1 MIATVAASA
10 IGTELPKASNR
21 VRRFFESEST
31 AKADLLLNVK
41 FTSNVASLDA
51 ITTAKSSN
59 YRQGVYDV
67 LIEQAKANEERLAPL
82 LPSGQHISSLYI
94 AGGVALRSYVDLSKA
109 NDIALPDVI
118 KGDHSSSRHRDAGN
132 EWGVETIGAPA
143 IGKYTRGKGV
153 VVGSFDSGALYTHE
167 AIKDNW
173 RADYGWFDPTN
184 GTATPYDSQG
194 HGSHTIGTMVG
205 RGGVGVAPDA
215 QWISCTF
222 GDAITLEVMLQ
233 RAQFMLCPT
242 KPDGSAVDC
251 SKGVDVINNSWAA
264 HTGYNPW
271 FEAAI
276 AAWKAAR
283 IIPLF
288 GIANRGPKCS
298 SAASPGAYKHVIG
311 VGAIGS
317 VTNEPDTLAY
327 FSSKGPVSN
336 GPVNSAYASDAGTSM
351 ASPHVAGVVA
361 LLKSVDLSLDFDAV
375 YTYLTTT
382 ADQNELNTTEPHAWH
397 TSLTNE
403 TLPGSPHSNLGMQQ
417 QQQAAAAAP
426 PHRYTAAAI
435 AALYT
440 DVSKH
445 LKDLNAHS
453 NVAVRAV
460 TLPSDDDI
468 AALVESRATFFPE
481 KYPVAAVDTIN
492 AANLRTRDDV
502 ARPGGGKRTNGAYV
516 LVAGKQRAVPAAD
529 LPTSV
534 VGKQALIS
542 ELMRSTKFNM
552 HDIFQMSCQF
562 KELARKNGTISCDH
576 FATIIGSH
584 LGKLVGSVTR
594 TPITDEDSTIAGV
607 SSIGETISA
616 SNALVQRLYGV
627 FDQDLNGSID
637 FRGAYD
643 TIWGVP
649 CLNYL
654 LWGVEFII
662 GINSLVQGTLEQKLD
677 SLFKMYDK
685 DGSGTISIS
694 ELVLILNGGQE
705 KMSQL
710 RLKLDWSVMLS
721 ILDDVNEATKPDREA
736 AAQERMGLVKTNQSE
751 PLAYEAPPAP
761 LTSAQ
766 FHNIMFQYLHDPQAD
781 DGHTLQDLF
790 KSYVPSQ
797 APADPSMMLVV
808 DTTHDDACSRF
819 YFRFFDY
826 DCDMQITREQL
837 SSVVCSR
844 YSSLVL
850 ALVLLVGGLNR
861 AYSFGTMG
869 NELLETMK
877 LLQGIDANG
886 DGELTKEE
894 YLEAAKKNPLLLAS
908 IYICI

>member
-1 MIATVAASA
+1 MKTALIIATVAASA
-10 IGTELPKASNR
+10 IGTEMPKASNR

-31 AKADLLLNVK
+31 AKADLLVNVK
-41 FTSNVASLDA
+41 LTSNVASLDA
-51 ITTAKSSN
+51 ITTAKASN
-59 YRQGVYDV
+59 YRQG
-67 LIEQAKANEERLAPL
+67 
-82 LPSGQHISSLYI
+82 
-94 AGGVALRSYVDLSKA
+94 YVDLNNT

-118 KGDHSSSRHRDAGN
+118 KGDRSSSRHRDAGN
-132 EWGVETIGAPA
+132 EWGVETVGAPA
-143 IGKYTRGKGV
+143 IWKYTRGKGV
-153 VVGSFDSGALYTHE
+153 V
-167 AIKDNW
+167 
-173 RADYGWFDPTN
+173 
-184 GTATPYDSQG
+184 
-194 HGSHTIGTMVG
+194 
-205 RGGVGVAPDA
+205 
-215 QWISCTF
+215 
-222 GDAITLEVMLQ
+222 
-233 RAQFMLCPT
+233 
-242 KPDGSAVDC
+242 GSAVDC
-251 SKGVDVINNSWAA
+251 SKGVNVVNNPWAA

-283 IIPLF
+283 IIPVF
-288 GIANRGPKCS
+288 GIANRGLECS
-298 SAASPGAYKHVIG
+298 LAASPGATWFYYVRS
-311 VGAIGS
+311 VGIAS
-317 VTNEPDTLAY
+317 
-327 FSSKGPVSN
+327 
-336 GPVNSAYASDAGTSM
+336 NSAYASDAGTSM
-351 ASPHVAGVVA
+351 AFPHVAGVVA

-375 YTYLTTT
+375 YTNLTAT
-382 ADQNELNTTEPHAWH
+382 ADQNELNTTEPHAWLA
-397 TSLTNE
+397 SLTNE
-403 TLPGSPHSNLGMQQ
+403 TLPGSPHCGAPPDDSWPNNRFGYGRVNVATILHDGKLNDKRRPTGYHLLASVRDTLGLTADAVDDAVADWQAVHSTQNLGM

-502 ARPGGGKRTNGAYV
+502 ARPGGGKRANGAYV

-529 LPTSV
+529 LPTIKGFLRKHSIEMANTRLGLQQSSNAKKDARSQSVV

-594 TPITDEDSTIAGV
+594 TPITDEDSAMAGV

-685 DGSGTISIS
+685 DG
-694 ELVLILNGGQE
+694 
-705 KMSQL
+705 
-710 RLKLDWSVMLS
+710 
-721 ILDDVNEATKPDREA
+721 
-736 AAQERMGLVKTNQSE
+736 
-751 PLAYEAPPAP
+751 
-761 LTSAQ
+761 
-766 FHNIMFQYLHDPQAD
+766 
-781 DGHTLQDLF
+781 
-790 KSYVPSQ
+790 
-797 APADPSMMLVV
+797 
-808 DTTHDDACSRF
+808 
-819 YFRFFDY
+819 
-826 DCDMQITREQL
+826 
-837 SSVVCSR
+837 
-844 YSSLVL
+844 
-850 ALVLLVGGLNR
+850 
-861 AYSFGTMG
+861 
-869 NELLETMK
+869 
-877 LLQGIDANG
+877 
-886 DGELTKEE
+886 
-894 YLEAAKKNPLLLAS
+894 
-908 IYICI
+908 

>member
-1 MIATVAASA
+1 MDVTLD
-10 IGTELPKASNR
+10 G
-21 VRRFFESEST
+21 
-31 AKADLLLNVK
+31 
-41 FTSNVASLDA
+41 FTS
-51 ITTAKSSN
+51 
-59 YRQGVYDV
+59 
-67 LIEQAKANEERLAPL
+67 
-82 LPSGQHISSLYI
+82 
-94 AGGVALRSYVDLSKA
+94 
-109 NDIALPDVI
+109 
-118 KGDHSSSRHRDAGN
+118 
-132 EWGVETIGAPA
+132 
-143 IGKYTRGKGV
+143 
-153 VVGSFDSGALYTHE
+153 
-167 AIKDNW
+167 
-173 RADYGWFDPTN
+173 
-184 GTATPYDSQG
+184 
-194 HGSHTIGTMVG
+194 
-205 RGGVGVAPDA
+205 
-215 QWISCTF
+215 
-222 GDAITLEVMLQ
+222 
-233 RAQFMLCPT
+233 
-242 KPDGSAVDC
+242 
-251 SKGVDVINNSWAA
+251 
-264 HTGYNPW
+264 
-271 FEAAI
+271 
-276 AAWKAAR
+276 
-283 IIPLF
+283 
-288 GIANRGPKCS
+288 
-298 SAASPGAYKHVIG
+298 
-311 VGAIGS
+311 
-317 VTNEPDTLAY
+317 
-327 FSSKGPVSN
+327 
-336 GPVNSAYASDAGTSM
+336 
-351 ASPHVAGVVA
+351 
-361 LLKSVDLSLDFDAV
+361 
-375 YTYLTTT
+375 
-382 ADQNELNTTEPHAWH
+382 
-397 TSLTNE
+397 
-403 TLPGSPHSNLGMQQ
+403 
-417 QQQAAAAAP
+417 
-426 PHRYTAAAI
+426 
-435 AALYT
+435 LYT

-481 KYPVAAVDTIN
+481 KYPVAAVDTSN

-502 ARPGGGKRTNGAYV
+502 ARPGGGKRANGAHV

-529 LPTSV
+529 LPTSVHNDLV

-594 TPITDEDSTIAGV
+594 TPITDEDSAMAGV

-616 SNALVQRLYGV
+616 SNALVQRLYG
-627 FDQDLNGSID
+627 
-637 FRGAYD
+637 
-643 TIWGVP
+643 
-649 CLNYL
+649 
-654 LWGVEFII
+654 FII

-751 PLAYEAPPAP
+751 PPAYEAPPAP

-797 APADPSMMLVV
+797 APADPSIISSITSITTNCEWWGRMLVV

-850 ALVLLVGGLNR
+850 VLVLLVGGELNR

>member
-1 MIATVAASA
+1 M
-10 IGTELPKASNR
+10 
-21 VRRFFESEST
+21 
-31 AKADLLLNVK
+31 
-41 FTSNVASLDA
+41 
-51 ITTAKSSN
+51 
-59 YRQGVYDV
+59 
-67 LIEQAKANEERLAPL
+67 
-82 LPSGQHISSLYI
+82 
-94 AGGVALRSYVDLSKA
+94 
-109 NDIALPDVI
+109 
-118 KGDHSSSRHRDAGN
+118 
-132 EWGVETIGAPA
+132 
-143 IGKYTRGKGV
+143 
-153 VVGSFDSGALYTHE
+153 
-167 AIKDNW
+167 
-173 RADYGWFDPTN
+173 
-184 GTATPYDSQG
+184 
-194 HGSHTIGTMVG
+194 
-205 RGGVGVAPDA
+205 
-215 QWISCTF
+215 
-222 GDAITLEVMLQ
+222 
-233 RAQFMLCPT
+233 
-242 KPDGSAVDC
+242 
-251 SKGVDVINNSWAA
+251 
-264 HTGYNPW
+264 
-271 FEAAI
+271 
-276 AAWKAAR
+276 
-283 IIPLF
+283 
-288 GIANRGPKCS
+288 
-298 SAASPGAYKHVIG
+298 
-311 VGAIGS
+311 
-317 VTNEPDTLAY
+317 
-327 FSSKGPVSN
+327 
-336 GPVNSAYASDAGTSM
+336 
-351 ASPHVAGVVA
+351 
-361 LLKSVDLSLDFDAV
+361 
-375 YTYLTTT
+375 
-382 ADQNELNTTEPHAWH
+382 
-397 TSLTNE
+397 
-403 TLPGSPHSNLGMQQ
+403 

-481 KYPVAAVDTIN
+481 KYPVAAVDTSN

-502 ARPGGGKRTNGAYV
+502 ARPGGGKRANGAHV

-529 LPTSV
+529 LPTIKGFLRKHSIEMANTRLGLQQSSNAKKDARSQSV
-534 VGKQALIS
+534 VARKRRQAMIATATEAETRKKALIS

-594 TPITDEDSTIAGV
+594 TPITDEDSAMAGV

-637 FRGAYD
+637 FR
-643 TIWGVP
+643 
-649 CLNYL
+649 
-654 LWGVEFII
+654 EFII

-710 RLKLDWSVMLS
+710 AIYIDDYFAHVDTNGDDVISEEEFVQAASVEPLVLEALSKPLSFNRHTSFELRQSLRCITERLKLDWSVMLS

-751 PLAYEAPPAP
+751 PPAYEAPPAP

-797 APADPSMMLVV
+797 APADPKNRGKANCRDFVRDLAGMLRMLVV

-837 SSVVCSR
+837 SSVVCS
-844 YSSLVL
+844 
-850 ALVLLVGGLNR
+850 
-861 AYSFGTMG
+861 SFGTMG

>member
-1 MIATVAASA
+1 MDVTLD
-10 IGTELPKASNR
+10 G
-21 VRRFFESEST
+21 
-31 AKADLLLNVK
+31 
-41 FTSNVASLDA
+41 FTS
-51 ITTAKSSN
+51 
-59 YRQGVYDV
+59 
-67 LIEQAKANEERLAPL
+67 
-82 LPSGQHISSLYI
+82 
-94 AGGVALRSYVDLSKA
+94 
-109 NDIALPDVI
+109 
-118 KGDHSSSRHRDAGN
+118 
-132 EWGVETIGAPA
+132 
-143 IGKYTRGKGV
+143 
-153 VVGSFDSGALYTHE
+153 
-167 AIKDNW
+167 
-173 RADYGWFDPTN
+173 
-184 GTATPYDSQG
+184 
-194 HGSHTIGTMVG
+194 
-205 RGGVGVAPDA
+205 
-215 QWISCTF
+215 
-222 GDAITLEVMLQ
+222 
-233 RAQFMLCPT
+233 
-242 KPDGSAVDC
+242 
-251 SKGVDVINNSWAA
+251 
-264 HTGYNPW
+264 
-271 FEAAI
+271 
-276 AAWKAAR
+276 
-283 IIPLF
+283 
-288 GIANRGPKCS
+288 
-298 SAASPGAYKHVIG
+298 
-311 VGAIGS
+311 
-317 VTNEPDTLAY
+317 
-327 FSSKGPVSN
+327 
-336 GPVNSAYASDAGTSM
+336 
-351 ASPHVAGVVA
+351 
-361 LLKSVDLSLDFDAV
+361 
-375 YTYLTTT
+375 
-382 ADQNELNTTEPHAWH
+382 
-397 TSLTNE
+397 
-403 TLPGSPHSNLGMQQ
+403 
-417 QQQAAAAAP
+417 
-426 PHRYTAAAI
+426 
-435 AALYT
+435 LYT

-481 KYPVAAVDTIN
+481 KYPVAAVDTSN

-502 ARPGGGKRTNGAYV
+502 ARPGGGKRANGAYV

-529 LPTSV
+529 LPTIKGFLRKHSIEMANTRLGLQQSSNAKKDARSQSVV

-594 TPITDEDSTIAGV
+594 TPITDEDSAMAGV

-710 RLKLDWSVMLS
+710 VSGYISLRGRLRCITERLKLDWSVMLS

-751 PLAYEAPPAP
+751 PPAYEAPPAP

-797 APADPSMMLVV
+797 APADPSIISSITSITTNCEWWGRMLVV

-850 ALVLLVGGLNR
+850 VLVLLVGEELNR
-861 AYSFGTMG
+861 ACSFGTMG

-886 DGELTKEE
+886 DGELTKDE

>member
-1 MIATVAASA
+1 MDVTLD
-10 IGTELPKASNR
+10 G
-21 VRRFFESEST
+21 
-31 AKADLLLNVK
+31 
-41 FTSNVASLDA
+41 FTS
-51 ITTAKSSN
+51 
-59 YRQGVYDV
+59 
-67 LIEQAKANEERLAPL
+67 
-82 LPSGQHISSLYI
+82 
-94 AGGVALRSYVDLSKA
+94 
-109 NDIALPDVI
+109 
-118 KGDHSSSRHRDAGN
+118 
-132 EWGVETIGAPA
+132 
-143 IGKYTRGKGV
+143 
-153 VVGSFDSGALYTHE
+153 
-167 AIKDNW
+167 
-173 RADYGWFDPTN
+173 
-184 GTATPYDSQG
+184 
-194 HGSHTIGTMVG
+194 
-205 RGGVGVAPDA
+205 
-215 QWISCTF
+215 
-222 GDAITLEVMLQ
+222 
-233 RAQFMLCPT
+233 
-242 KPDGSAVDC
+242 
-251 SKGVDVINNSWAA
+251 
-264 HTGYNPW
+264 
-271 FEAAI
+271 
-276 AAWKAAR
+276 
-283 IIPLF
+283 
-288 GIANRGPKCS
+288 
-298 SAASPGAYKHVIG
+298 
-311 VGAIGS
+311 
-317 VTNEPDTLAY
+317 
-327 FSSKGPVSN
+327 
-336 GPVNSAYASDAGTSM
+336 
-351 ASPHVAGVVA
+351 
-361 LLKSVDLSLDFDAV
+361 
-375 YTYLTTT
+375 
-382 ADQNELNTTEPHAWH
+382 
-397 TSLTNE
+397 
-403 TLPGSPHSNLGMQQ
+403 
-417 QQQAAAAAP
+417 
-426 PHRYTAAAI
+426 
-435 AALYT
+435 LYT

-481 KYPVAAVDTIN
+481 KYPVAAVDTSN

-502 ARPGGGKRTNGAYV
+502 ARPGGGKRANGAYV

-529 LPTSV
+529 LPTSVHNDNFHV

-594 TPITDEDSTIAGV
+594 TPITDEDSAMAGV

-710 RLKLDWSVMLS
+710 VSGYISLRGRLRCITERLKLDWSVMLS

-751 PLAYEAPPAP
+751 PPAYEAPPAP

-797 APADPSMMLVV
+797 APADPSIISSITSITTNCEWWGRMLVV

-850 ALVLLVGGLNR
+850 VLVLLVGEELNR
-861 AYSFGTMG
+861 ACSFGTMG

-886 DGELTKEE
+886 DGELTKDE